1 MQYKNIQEKFII
13 KIPNN
18 ISVLYC
24 NKKKIISIIGPLK
37 KKSLK
42 LKVKILI
49 SNKKRIIKVSSLTLS
64 EISNNKKKKMKSI
77 QGTTT
82 ALLKQLIL
90 ETSITLYKKLK
101 LVGIGYKAFNHENFK
116 DELLTF
122 KLGYSHLIFFKIPA
136 KLKIFCLKSTKL
148 FVYGNSYQEI
158 TQTASIIR
166 SYKKPEPYKGKG
178 ILYETEK
185 ILLKEGKKI

>member
-1 MQYKNIQEKFII
+1 
-13 KIPNN
+13 
-18 ISVLYC
+18 
-24 NKKKIISIIGPLK
+24 
-37 KKSLK
+37 
-42 LKVKILI
+42 
-49 SNKKRIIKVSSLTLS
+49 
-64 EISNNKKKKMKSI
+64 MKSI

-90 ETSITLYKKLK
+90 EASITLYKKLK

-116 DELLTF
+116 DKLLIF
-122 KLGYSHLIFFKIPA
+122 KLGYSHFIYFKVPTE
-136 KLKIFCLKSTKL
+136 LKIFCLKSTKL

-158 TQTASIIR
+158 TQTTSIIR

-185 ILLKEGKKI
+185 VLLKEGKKI